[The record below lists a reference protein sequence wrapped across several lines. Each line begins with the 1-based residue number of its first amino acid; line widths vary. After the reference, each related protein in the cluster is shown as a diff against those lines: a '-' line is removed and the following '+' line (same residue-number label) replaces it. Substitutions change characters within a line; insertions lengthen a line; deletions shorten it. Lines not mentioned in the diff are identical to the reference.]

1 MRRAALSRKKGIT
14 KQPEMFLVRYLRARN
29 VQRFTANS
37 GTLLCIESHDCGKEN
52 NLHSYHS
59 KMFDHEDLKWL
70 ASQATELNQLIQ
82 QVARHTDQ
90 VRQHQ
95 CELRYLELLT
105 ERVGLASRKS
115 QELFDHITSRILTGL
130 NTPVARSITP
140 APAPARTSVV
150 VKIPVGEIRSSAT
163 ESEEGK
169 IQNPDGKRE
178 LILLVDDNQDILE
191 GTGAI
196 LSFADY
202 RVVLAK
208 DGPEALRVYRKL
220 GSQISLVILDYFL
233 PVMDGDAVFDEL
245 KGLNP
250 NVQIVLSSGFGEQA
264 KLGSMLDRGLRGF
277 IPKPYTRD
285 RLIEQI
291 RTILDS

>member
-1 MRRAALSRKKGIT
+1 
-14 KQPEMFLVRYLRARN
+14 
-29 VQRFTANS
+29 
-37 GTLLCIESHDCGKEN
+37 
-52 NLHSYHS
+52 
-59 KMFDHEDLKWL
+59 MFDHEDLKWL

-115 QELFDHITSRILTGL
+115 QELFDHITSRILTSV

-178 LILLVDDNQDILE
+178 LILLVDDNQDILK
-191 GTGAI
+191 GTGVI
-196 LSFADY
+196 LSFEDY

-245 KGLNP
+245 KAMNP

-264 KLGSMLDRGLRGF
+264 KLGNMLDRGLRGF